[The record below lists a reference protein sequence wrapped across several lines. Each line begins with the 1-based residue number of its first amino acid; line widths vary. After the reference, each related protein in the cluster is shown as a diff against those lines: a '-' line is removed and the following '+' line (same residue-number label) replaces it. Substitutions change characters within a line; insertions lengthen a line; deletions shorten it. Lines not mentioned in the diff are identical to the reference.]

1 MDVEVLRS
9 GFLADGRF
17 FSIEV
22 MSVGFRWEARLAC
35 VPGEFTRTL
44 KISSSKQELNHWAEG
59 LSLEEI
65 EELARQDRGP
75 PEPDDPS

>member
-1 MDVEVLRS
+1 MNVEVLRS

-22 MSVGFRWEARLAC
+22 LPVRIRWEARLAC

-44 KISSSKQELNHWAEG
+44 KISNSKQELAHWADG
-59 LSLEEI
+59 LSLDEI
-65 EELARQDRGP
+65 EELAR
-75 PEPDDPS
+75 

>member
-17 FSIEV
+17 FSVEV
-22 MSVGFRWEARLAC
+22 TSHQFRWEARLAC

-44 KISSSKQELNHWAEG
+44 KISSSKQELAHWADG
-59 LSLEEI
+59 LTLEEI
-65 EELARQDRGP
+65 EELASQGP
-75 PEPDDPS
+75 R

>member
-22 MSVGFRWEARLAC
+22 TSHQLRYEARLVC

-44 KISSSKQELNHWAEG
+44 KISSSRQELSRWADG
-59 LSLEEI
+59 LSTEEI
-65 EELARQDRGP
+65 ENLASTG
-75 PEPDDPS
+75 